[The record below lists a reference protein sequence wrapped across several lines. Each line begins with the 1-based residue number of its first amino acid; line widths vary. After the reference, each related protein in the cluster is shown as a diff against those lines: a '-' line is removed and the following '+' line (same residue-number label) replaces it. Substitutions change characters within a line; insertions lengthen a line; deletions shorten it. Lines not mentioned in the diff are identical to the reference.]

1 MKGYITN
8 NKCYIFPQ
16 EAGQIPEVE
25 ASVFYVQQEDYVAWI
40 EENESLADKI
50 SPYNYNVMTVQPKV
64 WANHEN
70 DDLEPAQ
77 KEDPELAWSAE
88 SASAQIGE
96 TNTFPT
102 LTNPH
107 SVTVSYSSS
116 DSEKATIDAS
126 TGEITLVAEG
136 DTTISAAFAGDDTYE
151 AQTVIYTLTV
161 QAAAPTT
168 YTITYINDSTEY
180 IAHDAVTSAAEGD
193 TVTVYLKDTSTLEPV
208 GGQYAPYGGA
218 YIDGEWEELVISQT
232 DTFTYQFTMLG
243 GNVEFD
249 VQYTPQIYNITK
261 TGESAEY
268 ADVNDGIGPG
278 ESYDSAGAGTTVY
291 VYPADE
297 NYTFD
302 KACTEPGVTIL
313 DVTSSDVTLVYPVD
327 AHYQLND
334 NYTFVMPSSD
344 ISITVSAYTPQQ

>member
-50 SPYNYNVMTVQPKV
+50 SPYNYNVMTVNPKV

-77 KEDPELAWSAE
+77 KEDPELAWSDE
-88 SASAQIGE
+88 SATAQIGE

-116 DSEKATIDAS
+116 DGEKATIDAS

-136 DTTISAAFAGDDTYE
+136 DTTISAVFAGDDTYE
-151 AQTVIYTLTV
+151 AQTVTYTLTV
-161 QAAAPTT
+161 QAAKLSP
-168 YTITYINDSTEY
+168 
-180 IAHDAVTSAAEGD
+180 
-193 TVTVYLKDTSTLEPV
+193 
-208 GGQYAPYGGA
+208 
-218 YIDGEWEELVISQT
+218 ELVWSAESATVQIGET
-232 DTFTYQFTMLG
+232 NTFPTLTNPH
-243 GNVEFD
+243 NVLVHYVCLTPD
-249 VQYTPQIYNITK
+249 VATIDET
-261 TGESAEY
+261 TGEITLVGEGTTDIYASYRADDEY
-268 ADVNDGIGPG
+268 ADLYYSQNV
-278 ESYDSAGAGTTVY
+278 SYSLTVE
-291 VYPADE
+291 A
-297 NYTFD
+297 
-302 KACTEPGVTIL
+302 A
-313 DVTSSDVTLVYPVD
+313 
-327 AHYQLND
+327 Q
-334 NYTFVMPSSD
+334 
-344 ISITVSAYTPQQ
+344 TPDPNE

>member
-77 KEDPELAWSAE
+77 KEDPELAWSAD
-88 SASAQIGE
+88 SATAQIGE

-151 AQTVIYTLTV
+151 AQTVTYTLTV

-168 YTITYINDSTEY
+168 FNINVIGEGTGVDSITSDGEGIEY
-180 IAHDAVTSAAEGD
+180 GT
-193 TVTVYLKDTSTLEPV
+193 TVTVVCKTDYEVRNAETVNTHESVSYTL
-208 GGQYAPYGGA
+208 
-218 YIDGEWEELVISQT
+218 T
-232 DTFTYQFTMLG
+232 DTLTWQFTMPQDDIYL
-243 GNVEFD
+243 E
-249 VQYTPQIYNITK
+249 VQPVQTPDPN
-261 TGESAEY
+261 E
-268 ADVNDGIGPG
+268 
-278 ESYDSAGAGTTVY
+278 
-291 VYPADE
+291 
-297 NYTFD
+297 
-302 KACTEPGVTIL
+302 
-313 DVTSSDVTLVYPVD
+313 
-327 AHYQLND
+327 
-334 NYTFVMPSSD
+334 
-344 ISITVSAYTPQQ
+344 